1 MTDQP
6 FALAEDLD
14 SFFGEDAM
22 NLRICGVLAITVS
35 AVSCLLGSTQSL
47 AQNAYITNSDSNNVS
62 VIDTANNTVIATIPV
77 GTFPQGVAVSPDGR
91 KVYVANESSNY
102 VSVIDTA
109 KNKVTATIPV
119 GIEPPGVAV
128 SPDSRKV
135 YVTNFGFQSKSVSVI
150 DTAKNKVTATI
161 PVGIGPVGV
170 AVSPDGRKVYVA
182 NYDSATVSVITTKT
196 NKVTATIPVRVGKS
210 PVVEVAVSPDGGKVY
225 VTTPASNAVAV
236 IDTARNKVI
245 ATISVG
251 RGPIGVAGFD
261 GSRHDGDQLD
271 VEHRRLNKVYV
282 ANAASD
288 NVSVIDTAKNTV
300 IATIPVGKRPA
311 ALGLFIQPEQPAPR
325 FAGTPGSSCYV
336 QSVSALV
343 RQFHGL
349 NAAAAALEF
358 SGVEKLQDAIS
369 EFCEA

>member
-1 MTDQP
+1 M
-6 FALAEDLD
+6 
-14 SFFGEDAM
+14 
-22 NLRICGVLAITVS
+22 
-35 AVSCLLGSTQSL
+35 
-47 AQNAYITNSDSNNVS
+47 
-62 VIDTANNTVIATIPV
+62 
-77 GTFPQGVAVSPDGR
+77 
-91 KVYVANESSNY
+91 
-102 VSVIDTA
+102 
-109 KNKVTATIPV
+109 
-119 GIEPPGVAV
+119 
-128 SPDSRKV
+128 
-135 YVTNFGFQSKSVSVI
+135 
-150 DTAKNKVTATI
+150 
-161 PVGIGPVGV
+161 
-170 AVSPDGRKVYVA
+170 
-182 NYDSATVSVITTKT
+182 
-196 NKVTATIPVRVGKS
+196 
-210 PVVEVAVSPDGGKVY
+210 SPDGGKVY